1 MRHRLPSKL
10 RTYAMMM
17 AVFLSTTTVLH
28 AQSGG
33 GIDLSWHLLSGGGA
47 SASSGGAVTL
57 GGSLGQFGAG
67 QSSGG
72 AASLTAGFWNPGSSA
87 PLAVTLAGFS
97 AVQQGDAVL
106 ATWETASELNNL
118 GFNLYR
124 GASAAGPDRQ
134 LNATLI
140 PSQSPGSSGGYAY
153 TWEDRADLAPGAT
166 YFYWVEDVDIS
177 GAATMHGPVS
187 VDFSVPTAVQVA
199 GLAASSD
206 PGFQP
211 GWPVGLAALLA
222 VLMAGTVVG
231 WRRSI
236 HRQ

>member
-10 RTYAMMM
+10 RTFAMMM

-166 YFYWVEDVDIS
+166 YFYWVEDVDLH

-187 VDFSVPTAVQVA
+187 VDFGAPTAVRVS
-199 GLAASSD
+199 GLAASSASRLE
-206 PGFQP
+206 PH
-211 GWPVGLAALLA
+211 WPAGLAAMLA
-222 VLMAGTVVG
+222 ILAAAAVIRR
-231 WRRSI
+231 RRSM
-236 HRQ
+236 HRP

>member
-10 RTYAMMM
+10 RTYAIMM

-33 GIDLSWHLLSGGGA
+33 GIDLSWHVLSGGGA

-72 AASLTAGFWNPGSSA
+72 AASLTAGFWNSASSA

-97 AVQQGDAVL
+97 AAPQGDAVL
-106 ATWETASELNNL
+106 VTWETASELDNL

-124 GASAAGPDRQ
+124 GLDPSGPDRQ

-140 PSQSPGSSGGYAY
+140 PSQSPGSPAGFIY
-153 TWEDRADLAPGAT
+153 TWEDHADLTPGVT
-166 YFYWVEDVDIS
+166 YFYWVEDVDIH

-187 VDFSVPTAVQVA
+187 VDFGAPTAVRVS
-199 GLAASSD
+199 GLAASSA
-206 PGFQP
+206 PRLEP
-211 GWPVGLAALLA
+211 HWPAGLAAMLA
-222 VLMAGTVVG
+222 ILAAAAVIRR
-231 WRRSI
+231 RRSM
-236 HRQ
+236 HRP